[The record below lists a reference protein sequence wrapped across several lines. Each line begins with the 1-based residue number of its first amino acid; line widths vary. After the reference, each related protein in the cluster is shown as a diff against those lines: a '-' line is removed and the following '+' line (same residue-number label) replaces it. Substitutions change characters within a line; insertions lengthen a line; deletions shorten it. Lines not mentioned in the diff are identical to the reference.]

1 MRNQYVPPWIEF
13 QPIPMGSRSFRLIS
27 AGMKLGIFFSF
38 FLSVMEK
45 REQAKGEK
53 MKEILQ
59 IEDYRLTCLY
69 SLEMLLRKLV
79 N

>member
-1 MRNQYVPPWIEF
+1 
-13 QPIPMGSRSFRLIS
+13 
-27 AGMKLGIFFSF
+27 
-38 FLSVMEK
+38 MEK
-45 REQAKGEK
+45 RERAKGEK

-79 N
+79 NWKNEK